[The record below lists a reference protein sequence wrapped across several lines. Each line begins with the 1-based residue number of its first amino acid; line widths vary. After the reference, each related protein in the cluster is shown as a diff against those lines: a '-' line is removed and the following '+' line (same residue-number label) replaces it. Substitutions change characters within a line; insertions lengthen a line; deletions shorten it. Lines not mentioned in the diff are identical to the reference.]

1 MKITR
6 LLRKLAAAA
15 ALAGAV
21 AALALPL
28 ATVPAQ
34 AQDSASAPAA
44 AASTTAGT
52 GGETSK
58 TDVKEKSL
66 WSELKQVNPIV
77 LTVLCIGSI
86 LMIWFGVDGI
96 IRTTRARALPAVQVA
111 QFREFFKAGDYVA
124 AYNYAKTN
132 FSPLSD
138 VVRAGIS
145 FLPDGKVMT
154 EEAMFGEIARING
167 TLMGRV
173 SYLSVIGV
181 CAPMVGL
188 CGTVFGMM
196 HAFEKLS
203 TSSAGADPAAL
214 SAEIGEVLI
223 ATAIGLLLAIPA
235 FVFYYVLRNRITV
248 ILHHVQEAASGLFR
262 KMPYEAFEGYHL
274 GDDEIYAAQP
284 NWVAQDDTNTLPGA

>member
-1 MKITR
+1 MKIAR
-6 LLRKLAAAA
+6 LFRQL
-15 ALAGAV
+15 AV
-21 AALALPL
+21 AATLASAAVALTLPF
-28 ATVPAQ
+28 ATIAQ
-34 AQDSASAPAA
+34 AQGSPAAPAA
-44 AASTTAGT
+44 TSTAAGT
-52 GGETSK
+52 GGGATTVK
-58 TDVKEKSL
+58 VKEKTL
-66 WSELKQVNPIV
+66 WDELKQVNPIV
-77 LTVLCIGSI
+77 LVALLAGSV
-86 LMIWFGVDGI
+86 LMIWFGVDGV
-96 IRTTRARALPAVQVA
+96 IRTTHARAIPKIQVA

-124 AYNYAKTN
+124 AYNYAKSN

-196 HAFEKLS
+196 GAFSKLGES
-203 TSSAGADPAAL
+203 GIGDPSAL
-214 SAEIGEVLI
+214 SAEIGEVLV
-223 ATAIGLLLAIPA
+223 ATATGLLLAIPA
-235 FVFYYVLRNRITV
+235 FILYYVLRNRITV
-248 ILHHVQEAASGLFR
+248 ILHDVQETASGLFR
-262 KMPYEAFEGYHL
+262 KMPYESFDGYHL

-284 NWVAQDDTNTLPGA
+284 NWVDQESPAATPAVQ